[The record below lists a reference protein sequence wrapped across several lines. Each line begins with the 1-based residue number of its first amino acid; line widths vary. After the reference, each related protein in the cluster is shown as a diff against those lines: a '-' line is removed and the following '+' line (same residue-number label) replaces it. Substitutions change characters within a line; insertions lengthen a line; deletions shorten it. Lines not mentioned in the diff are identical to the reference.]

1 MCRWNSATAT
11 TMAEGTTTVEQ
22 FVSKLG
28 QVLQKKDAGLFSQL
42 FLENG
47 WYRDLLVSSWQFHS
61 IPASQ
66 LVPFFANRTLPD
78 IRALKLEPG
87 LDVLAGAS
95 HIGGGETFHTAFV
108 VFDLPGIGNGR
119 GVMRLKEG
127 TSGELRIYTLLLGLH
142 ELEKHLPPTGPRRPL
157 GTQHHSGTARTNW
170 LDRREAQREFVH
182 EEPTVVVVG
191 AGQGGLMV
199 AARLG
204 MGGVSCLLVEKNQRV
219 GDSWRKRYK
228 SLVLHDP
235 VQADHFPF
243 LPYPA
248 NWPIFTPKDK
258 LANWFEFYVE
268 AMELNVWTGCTILPG
283 TSYDA
288 ATGLWSVPIRRAD
301 GVERT
306 LHPKH
311 VVQATGASGE
321 PNIPRFRNMDTFS
334 GTLVHSSGHEGG
346 EKWQGKKVVI
356 VGCCNSAHDIAQDLY
371 EYGAHVTM
379 VQRSETLVLT
389 SNPGL
394 SSMLEGMYEENAPFV
409 DVEDADLVHIS
420 TPILLLEKMHQALSP
435 ALHKGDKDI
444 HDGLTKAGFKVDMN
458 PSGLFIKYY
467 RRGGGYYIDVGCSSL
482 IAEGK
487 IKVKQGVEIDEIV
500 PDGVKF
506 KDGVVLPADLVVL
519 ATGYDA
525 MNTTCEK
532 IFGRKIAHET
542 GEVWGVDREGEI
554 KGIWRNSGHP
564 CFWYMGGNFQ
574 LARSYSRFLTLQIMA
589 IEDGLM
595 PREGVLE

>member
-1 MCRWNSATAT
+1 
-11 TMAEGTTTVEQ
+11 
-22 FVSKLG
+22 
-28 QVLQKKDAGLFSQL
+28 
-42 FLENG
+42 
-47 WYRDLLVSSWQFHS
+47 
-61 IPASQ
+61 
-66 LVPFFANRTLPD
+66 
-78 IRALKLEPG
+78 
-87 LDVLAGAS
+87 
-95 HIGGGETFHTAFV
+95 
-108 VFDLPGIGNGR
+108 
-119 GVMRLKEG
+119 MRLKPDA
-127 TSGELRIYTLLLGLH
+127 SGELKIYSLLLGLH
-142 ELEKHLPPTGPRRPL
+142 ELDKHLPPTGLRRPL
-157 GTQHHSGTARTNW
+157 GTQHHSETNRTNW
-170 LDRREAQREFVH
+170 LDGRQRKREFLD

-204 MGGVSCLLVEKNQRV
+204 MGGVSCLLVEKHQRV

-235 VQADHFPF
+235 VYADHFPY

-258 LANWFEFYVE
+258 LANWFELYVE
-268 AMELNVWTGCTILPG
+268 AMELNVWTGCTVLPG
-283 TSYDA
+283 TTYDRQ
-288 ATGLWSVPIRRAD
+288 TGAWSVPVRRAD
-301 GVERT
+301 GTERV

-321 PNIPRFRNMDTFS
+321 PNVPRFRNMNAFD

-346 EKWQGKKVVI
+346 EKWKGKNVVI
-356 VGCCNSAHDIAQDLY
+356 VGCCNSGHDIAQDLY
-371 EYGAHVTM
+371 ENGAHVTM

-389 SNPGL
+389 SSPGL
-394 SSMLEGMYEENAPFV
+394 NTLLEGMYDENGPF
-409 DVEDADLVHIS
+409 VEDADYIHIS
-420 TPILLLEKMHQALSP
+420 TPILLLEKMHQAVAPL
-435 ALHKGDKDI
+435 LLKDDKPI
-444 HDGLTKAGFKVDMN
+444 HDGLAKAGFKVDKN
-458 PSGLFIKYY
+458 TSGLFIKYY

-487 IKVKQGVEIDEIV
+487 IKVKQGVEVDEFV
-500 PDGVKF
+500 KEGVKF

-519 ATGYDA
+519 ATGYDT

-532 IFGRKIAHET
+532 IFGSEIAGQT
-542 GEVWGVDREGEI
+542 SEVWGVDTEGEI
-554 KGIWRNSGHP
+554 KGIWRSTGHP
-564 CFWYMGGNFQ
+564 CFWCMGGNFQ